1 MYKGNKMEGTGQEK
15 GKEGKIRGEK
25 KTLEPNMLG
34 CDFQQNKI
42 VKDGILLT
50 FRGNRN
56 RRHKMQSVG
65 HAFI

>member
-34 CDFQQNKI
+34 CDF
-42 VKDGILLT
+42 
-50 FRGNRN
+50 
-56 RRHKMQSVG
+56 
-65 HAFI
+65 